1 MNEKDDTIIPE
12 QRCPYCDY
20 KMDRTTHAFGDAKP
34 QCGDYSM
41 CLNCGRIGIFNDD
54 LTVRKPNDEERLAIV
69 ENAEIT
75 RAQVARASIVN
86 RDLRQ

>member
-1 MNEKDDTIIPE
+1 
-12 QRCPYCDY
+12 
-20 KMDRTTHAFGDAKP
+20 
-34 QCGDYSM
+34 M